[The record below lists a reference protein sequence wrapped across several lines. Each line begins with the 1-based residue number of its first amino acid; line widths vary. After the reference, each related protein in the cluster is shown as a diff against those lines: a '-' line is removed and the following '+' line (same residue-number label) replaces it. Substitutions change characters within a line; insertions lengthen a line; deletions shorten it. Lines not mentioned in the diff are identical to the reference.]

1 MAFGLQRHRFVT
13 VLLATDLHRRFQV
26 GDAEI
31 RAIDGVDLALRPGEL
46 VLLLGR
52 SGAGKTTL
60 LSMLA
65 GIDRPD
71 EGSISLNG
79 LDLSTA
85 GERELSE
92 LRRSKVSLVVQSGGL
107 IPILTAAE
115 NVELPLRVSRVDPV
129 ERARLVDE
137 VLSRVGLTARA
148 DHRPEELSGGEQQRV
163 ALARA
168 LVTEPSILLAD
179 EPTGQLDS
187 ETGLKLMRMIREL
200 VDRLGLAA
208 LVATHD
214 PGLADH
220 AHRVLHLNDGR
231 IFEESPARP

>member
-1 MAFGLQRHRFVT
+1 MT

>member
-1 MAFGLQRHRFVT
+1 MT

-129 ERARLVDE
+129 ERARRVDE